1 VGKGIVYLIGAG
13 PGDPGLFTIRGA
25 ECLREADV
33 VVYDRL
39 VNPHLLRYARP
50 DAELV
55 YAGKSPEGHHLTQDR
70 INALLA
76 EYAAA
81 GRRVARLKGGDPFI
95 FGRGGE
101 EAEFL
106 AGRGIA
112 FEIVPG
118 ITSAIAAPAYAG
130 IPLTHRDFTA
140 TVAIVT
146 GNEDPT
152 KEESNIDWAKLATG
166 AGTLVFLMGM
176 GNLKAIV
183 DRLLAHGRSPETP
196 AAVVYRGTWPE
207 QVTVTGTLVDIAER
221 VAQAG
226 LRNPAV
232 IIVGE
237 VCALRG
243 RLQWVE
249 RRPLFGR
256 RILVTRA
263 REQASDLAQAIA
275 AGGGEPLEFPT
286 IAIAPPD
293 DWGPLDEAL
302 ADIRRFDWIVF
313 TSTNGVRYFM
323 ARLLERGGDVR
334 DLAGVELAAIGPAT
348 RQALEAYG
356 LRVAFMPEA
365 FRAEEIGRRLPG
377 LLRRGARV
385 LLPRTDIAPK
395 ALGEALT
402 AAGAVVHEVTAY
414 RTRPVADR
422 ADEVRDLL
430 REGRIHA
437 VTLTSSSTARNLAAA
452 LGEKDAPA
460 LLASTV
466 VAAIGPV
473 TAGTARELGFRV
485 DVVAEEH
492 TIPGLVRALEE
503 YFGRRGRSRDTNG
516 GPC

>member
-1 VGKGIVYLIGAG
+1 MNKGIVYLIGAG
-13 PGDPGLFTIRGA
+13 PGDPGLFTLRGA
-25 ECLREADV
+25 ECLQEADV
-33 VVYDRL
+33 IVYDRL
-39 VNPHLLRYARP
+39 VNPRLLRHARP
-50 DAELV
+50 GAELV
-55 YAGKSPEGHHLTQDR
+55 YAGKSPEGHSLTQDR

-76 EYAAA
+76 GHAEA

-106 AGRGIA
+106 AERGIP

-140 TVAIVT
+140 TVAIIT

-176 GNLKAIV
+176 GNLTAIME
-183 DRLLAHGRSPETP
+183 RLTAHGRRPETP

-207 QVTVTGTLVDIAER
+207 QATVVGTLADIGER

-226 LRNPAV
+226 IKNPAV

-237 VCALRG
+237 VCTLRD

-256 RILVTRA
+256 RVLVTRA

-286 IAIAPPD
+286 IAITPPE

-302 ADIRRFDWIVF
+302 ADVGSFDWIVF
-313 TSTNGVRYFM
+313 TSVNGVRYFL
-323 ARLLERGGDVR
+323 ARLRECGGDVR
-334 DLAGVELAAIGPAT
+334 DLAGIQLAAIGPAT

-365 FRAEEIGRRLPG
+365 FRAEEIGRQLPG
-377 LLRRGARV
+377 LLRPGARV

-395 ALGEALT
+395 ALNEALT
-402 AAGAVVHEVTAY
+402 AAGAVVCEVTVY

-422 ADEVRDLL
+422 APKVRELL

-452 LGEKDAPA
+452 LGEDQAPA

-473 TAGTARELGFRV
+473 TAATARELGLRV
-485 DVVAEEH
+485 DVVADEH

-503 YFGRRGRSRDTNG
+503 RFRQDEKQD
-516 GPC
+516 